1 MKQISLIYKIVLGI
15 VFISQITFAQNDLQ
29 STLSNLSADAAKK
42 YVEPISSSFGANLNS
57 GWVHKAPSAS
67 LFGFDLEV
75 GIVAMATMFGNEQ
88 KTFTADGKFRFNT
101 DQATVL
107 VDNAGI
113 TNPYARNFVIN
124 EIIKQDFGVKIA
136 GPTIVGKKDEFVE
149 VEFQGATFTDNITGQ
164 SFTIPSKKIATAA
177 SGFLDNLPAAPLG
190 APQLTIGTIYGTMA
204 SFRYLPSV
212 EVDKDLG
219 KFEYFGFG
227 LQHNPSAWLP
237 IPLPIDV
244 SLAYFTQSMKVG
256 KIFDASATSF
266 GVYASKRIGPGALN
280 ITPYA
285 GLAFESSEIKIQYDY
300 VVDYPVA
307 GTVLPV
313 KFNLKGENS
322 TRFVIGAAIKLAFL
336 NINVDYSL
344 AKYKTI
350 SGGVAFII

>member
-1 MKQISLIYKIVLGI
+1 MKNISLINKIILGI
-15 VFISQITFAQNDLQ
+15 IFLSQITFAQNDLQ

-67 LFGFDLEV
+67 LFGVDIEIGV
-75 GIVAMATMFGNEQ
+75 VAMATMFGNEQ
-88 KTFTADGKFRFNT
+88 KNFSSTGKFRFN
-101 DQATVL
+101 DVQATAL

-124 EIIKQDFGVKIA
+124 EIKKQDFGVNIS
-136 GPTIVGKKDEFVE
+136 GPTIVGSKKEFVE
-149 VEFQGATFTDNITGQ
+149 VEFQGATFTDNLTGQ
-164 SFTIPSKKIATAA
+164 SFTVPSKQIATVA
-177 SGFLDNLPAAPLG
+177 SGFLDELPAAPLG
-190 APQLTIGTIYGTMA
+190 APQITIGTIYGTLA
-204 SFRYLPSV
+204 SFRYLPSI

-237 IPLPIDV
+237 IPLPVDV

-266 GVYASKRIGPGALN
+266 GIYASKRIGPGALN

-285 GLAFESSEIKIQYDY
+285 GFAIESSEITIQYDY

-322 TRFVIGAAIKLAFL
+322 SRFVIGAALKLAFL
-336 NINVDYSL
+336 NLNVDYSF

-350 SGGVAFII
+350 SGGLAFII